1 MSGRG
6 FQGKRLDCNT
16 LSVSLVSSVMV
27 SSATMSMNVME
38 MVLISAMLSL
48 HVQIPLDHI
57 HVNVTKDSAVMVSFV
72 LDSEAN

>member
-1 MSGRG
+1 
-6 FQGKRLDCNT
+6 
-16 LSVSLVSSVMV
+16 
-27 SSATMSMNVME
+27 MSMNVME

>member
-16 LSVSLVSSVMV
+16 LSVSLVSSVMEL
-27 SSATMSMNVME
+27 SATMSTNVME
-38 MVLISAMLSL
+38 MVLMSVMVSP
-48 HVQIPLDHI
+48 HVQILLGHT
-57 HVNVTKDSAVMVSFV
+57 HVNVMKDSAVMVSFV